1 MEKLVPFEELV
12 GKTIVK
18 IEGLEKYSEQIVFYC
33 SDGAIYEMKHEQ
45 DCCES
50 VSVEDIYGDERD
62 LIGKKI
68 IIAEENSN
76 TNGPK
81 LDEYDDSY
89 TWTFYKLATIK
100 GFVDIRWYGVSNG
113 YYSESVDFIRV
124 K

>member
-1 MEKLVPFEELV
+1 MEKIVPFEELV

-18 IEGLEKYSEQIVFYC
+18 IEGLEKYSEQVVFYC
-33 SDGAIYEMKHEQ
+33 SDDTVYKMKHEQ

-50 VSVEDIYGDERD
+50 VSVEDIYGDEKD

-81 LDEYDDSY
+81 LDKYDDSY

-113 YYSESVDFIRV
+113 YYSERVDFIRV